1 MGKRFMKDKKVY
13 SVLIIATLILA
24 LTVTAIPTM
33 ADEFHSVY
41 GDLTINNKQ
50 APTGTEV
57 KLSF

>member
-1 MGKRFMKDKKVY
+1 MKDKKVY